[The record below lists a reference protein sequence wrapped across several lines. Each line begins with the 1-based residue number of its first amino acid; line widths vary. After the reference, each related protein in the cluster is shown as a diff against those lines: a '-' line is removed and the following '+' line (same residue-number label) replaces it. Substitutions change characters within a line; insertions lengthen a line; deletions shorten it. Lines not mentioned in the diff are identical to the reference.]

1 MAAAMEAARSR
12 QAGAPHALGSRQAK
26 RRERTAEV
34 RQLVC
39 RAMLELLDEAS
50 FSELTVDEI
59 MRRAG
64 VSRSSFY
71 LYFRDKQEVLMLA
84 TEELAERFYAEADR
98 WWRGEGGGPHL
109 VRDALAGVVAVYR
122 GNALLLAAV
131 NEAATYDSEVADF
144 WRALI
149 DRFVAATAEHLERE
163 ARAGRMPVVD
173 PLPMSDALVWMVE
186 RSCYVH
192 LIRGERSER
201 ELVDSLAGVWVA
213 ALYRSG
219 PEDSLRR

>member
-1 MAAAMEAARSR
+1 MEAARSQHSDESR
-12 QAGAPHALGSRQAK
+12 ALPARRSK

-34 RQLVC
+34 RALVC
-39 RAMLELLDEAS
+39 RALLELLEDSS
-50 FSELTVDEI
+50 FAELTVDEI

-84 TEELAERFYAEADR
+84 TEETAARFYAEADR
-98 WWRGEGGGPHL
+98 WWHDGSGGPSL
-109 VRDALAGVVAVYR
+109 VRDALEGVVAVYR
-122 GNALLLAAV
+122 GNAPLLGAV
-131 NEAATYDSEVADF
+131 NEVSTYDAEFAEF

-149 DRFVAATAEHLERE
+149 DRFIAATAEHLERE
-163 ARAGRMPVVD
+163 VGAGRMRELDPV
-173 PLPMSDALVWMVE
+173 PMADALVWMVE

-192 LIRGERSER
+192 LVRGDRPAR

-213 ALYRSG
+213 ALY
-219 PEDSLRR
+219 PD

>member
-1 MAAAMEAARSR
+1 MRATMEAARSQR
-12 QAGAPHALGSRQAK
+12 SQGSRTLPVRRSK

-34 RQLVC
+34 RSLVC
-39 RAMLELLDEAS
+39 RALLDLLEESS
-50 FSELTVDEI
+50 FGELTVDEI

-84 TEELAERFYAEADR
+84 TEEIAERFYAEADR
-98 WWRGEGGGPHL
+98 WWHGESGGPAL
-109 VRDALAGVVAVYR
+109 VRDALEGVVAVYR
-122 GNALLLAAV
+122 GNASLLAAV
-131 NEAATYDSEVADF
+131 TEVSTYDAEVADF

-163 ARAGRMPVVD
+163 VGEGRMRDLDPAPVA
-173 PLPMSDALVWMVE
+173 DALVWMVE

-192 LIRGERSER
+192 LVRGDRSGR
-201 ELVDSLAGVWVA
+201 ELVDSLAGVWVS
-213 ALYRSG
+213 ALY
-219 PEDSLRR
+219 PA